1 MPSYGQFGSP
11 GDANRGQMPGQGEL
25 ATWGPRVGGYL
36 LDVVIILIPYLVLV
50 ILGAATSSGV
60 FTVIGYIYE
69 AVMWIWFS
77 IQVGSSGASPGMRVV
92 GLKCVKS
99 GTGELV
105 GGGIGFVRL
114 LLNTV
119 LGALFIIPGIVNVL
133 WPLWDSQ
140 RQTLADK
147 IAGTYVIRVPSQGFS
162 LTPRRAATQ

>member
-1 MPSYGQFGSP
+1 M
-11 GDANRGQMPGQGEL
+11 
-25 ATWGPRVGGYL
+25 GGYL
-36 LDVVIILIPYLVLV
+36 LDFLIILIPYVVIV
-50 ILGAATSSGV
+50 ILREATSSGV
-60 FTVIGYIYE
+60 FTVIGYVYDV
-69 AVMWIWFS
+69 AMWIWFS

-119 LGALFIIPGIVNVL
+119 LGLLFFVPGIVNFL